1 MKLAKFMV
9 IHTQGEKPKMTSST
23 GPQENKAHHSQPLS
37 HWHTN
42 TKSRGSAGAASIA
55 CGFFMIWFLD

>member
-23 GPQENKAHHSQPLS
+23 GPQEKKAHHSQPLS
-37 HWHTN
+37 H
-42 TKSRGSAGAASIA
+42 
-55 CGFFMIWFLD
+55 